1 LSRFINPVP
10 GYTYPANGKLY
21 FYVAGTN
28 TLLTTYADDLETI
41 PNSNPVILSSL
52 GRVPNIW
59 FSIKARVVLQDS
71 DNVQIWERDPIGG
84 SDSSAGGINIY
95 DPATSYDKDQ
105 ITRTEDGDFYISLQ
119 GGNSGNDPTVTPIS
133 NAFWMEINFIDMYNS
148 SKSYSTGD
156 VIQTGEGYLWRS
168 LINANLGNEPT
179 ADGGTNWLPALD
191 GSKLPEMTAV
201 EADVAALAISTAADL
216 DAVTSWD
223 VAQTAD
229 FTGVAFESRQ
239 INATANTVD
248 VTLPVLVAGDSFT
261 YHNQITSTFKVQI
274 LNPIETIK
282 GSSGDIAAATN
293 LELLPGNSVQMVAFS
308 ATVLSITGY
317 SL

>member
-1 LSRFINPVP
+1 MPRFINPVP
-10 GYTYPANGKLY
+10 GFSYPANGKLY

-41 PNSNPVILSSL
+41 PNANPVILGSL

-71 DNVQIWERDPIGG
+71 DNVQIWERDPVGG

-119 GGNSGNDPTVTPIS
+119 GSNQGNDPTVTPIS

-148 SKSYSTGD
+148 SKSYLTGD

-179 ADGGTNWLPALD
+179 ADSGTNWLPALD

-201 EADVAALAISTAADL
+201 EADVAALEAL
-216 DAVTSWD
+216 NSWD
-223 VAQTAD
+223 IPKTAN
-229 FTGVAFESRQ
+229 FTGVTSESRQ
-239 INATANTVD
+239 IDASANTVD
-248 VTLPVLVAGDSFT
+248 VTLPVLAIGDSFV
-261 YHNQITSTFKVQI
+261 YHNLITSTFKVQI

-282 GSSGDIAAATN
+282 GTEGTIAAATN
-293 LELLPGNSVQMVAFS
+293 LEIEAGQSVQLIAVS
-308 ATVLSITGY
+308 TTILSVVGA
-317 SL
+317 LL

>member
-1 LSRFINPVP
+1 MPRYQDPVP

-41 PNSNPVILSSL
+41 PNANPVILGSL

-71 DNVQIWERDPIGG
+71 DNVQIWERDPVGG

-95 DPATSYDKDQ
+95 DPATTYDKDQ

-119 GGNSGNDPTVTPIS
+119 GNNLGNDPTVTPIS

-148 SKSYSTGD
+148 SKSYSSGD

-168 LINANLGNEPT
+168 LVNSNLGNEPT

-191 GSKLPEMTAV
+191 GSKLAEITAIEDDIV
-201 EADVAALAISTAADL
+201 TINNDITALEALNTWGALE
-216 DAVTSWD
+216 
-223 VAQTAD
+223 TAD
-229 FTGVAFESRQ
+229 FTAATNESRQ
-239 INATANTVD
+239 IDASANTID
-248 VTLPVLVAGDSFT
+248 VTLPVLAIGDSFI
-261 YHNQITSTFKVQI
+261 YHNMITSTFKVQI
-274 LNPIETIK
+274 LNPTQTIK
-282 GSSGDIAAATN
+282 GTEGDIAAATN
-293 LELLPGNSVQMVAFS
+293 LELEAGQSVQLVAVS
-308 ATVLSITGY
+308 TTVLSIVGA
-317 SL
+317 LL

>member
-1 LSRFINPVP
+1 MPRFINPVP

-41 PNSNPVILSSL
+41 PNANPVILGSL

-71 DNVQIWERDPIGG
+71 DNVQIWEADPVGG
-84 SDSSAGGINIY
+84 SDSSAGGINLY

-119 GGNSGNDPTVTPIS
+119 GSNLGNSPTVTPIS

-148 SKSYSTGD
+148 SKSYLTGD

-168 LINANLGNEPT
+168 VINANINNEPN
-179 ADGGTNWLPALD
+179 ADAGANWLPAITTTIQAAID
-191 GSKLPEMTAV
+191 SNTA
-201 EADVAALAISTAADL
+201 AIAALGDL
-216 DAVTSWD
+216 HSWD
-223 VAQTAD
+223 IPETAS
-229 FTGVAFESRQ
+229 FTGVASEARQ
-239 INATANTVD
+239 IDASANTID
-248 VTLPVLVAGDSFT
+248 VTLPFIAIGDSFV
-261 YHNQITSTFKVQI
+261 YHNLITSTFKVQI
-274 LNPIETIK
+274 LNPTQTIK
-282 GSSGDIAAATN
+282 GRTGDIAASTN
-293 LELLPGNSVQMVAFS
+293 MELAAGDSVQMVAVS
-308 ATVLSITGY
+308 ATILSIVGAQIK
-317 SL
+317 

>member
-1 LSRFINPVP
+1 MPRYQNPVP

-41 PNSNPVILSSL
+41 PNANPVILGSL

-71 DNVQIWERDPIGG
+71 DNVQIWEADPVGG
-84 SDSSAGGINIY
+84 SDSSAGGINLY

-119 GGNSGNDPTVTPIS
+119 GSNLGNSPTVTPVS

-148 SKSYSTGD
+148 SKSYQSGN

-168 LINANLGNEPT
+168 LVNSNLGNEPT

-201 EADVAALAISTAADL
+201 EADVAALEALNSWNIPETNHFNGAAN
-216 DAVTSWD
+216 
-223 VAQTAD
+223 
-229 FTGVAFESRQ
+229 ESRQ
-239 INATANTVD
+239 IDASAGGVR
-248 VTLPVLVAGDSFT
+248 VTLPPLVAGDSFI
-261 YHNQITSTFKVQI
+261 YHNLITSTFKVQI

-282 GSSGDIAAATN
+282 GTEGTIAAATN
-293 LELLPGNSVQMVAFS
+293 LEIEPGQSVQLVAVS
-308 ATVLSITGY
+308 TTILSVVGA
-317 SL
+317 LL

>member
-1 LSRFINPVP
+1 MPRYQDPVP

-41 PNSNPVILSSL
+41 PNANPVILGSL

-71 DNVQIWERDPIGG
+71 DNVQIWERDPVGG

-105 ITRTEDGDFYISLQ
+105 ITRSEDGDFYISLQ
-119 GGNSGNDPTVTPIS
+119 GSNQGNDPTVTPIS

-148 SKSYSTGD
+148 SKSCSSGD

-168 LINANLGNEPT
+168 LVNSNLGNEPT

-201 EADVAALAISTAADL
+201 EADVAALEALNTWNIPKTAN
-216 DAVTSWD
+216 
-223 VAQTAD
+223 
-229 FTGVAFESRQ
+229 FTGATNESRQ
-239 INATANTVD
+239 IDASANTVD
-248 VTLPVLVAGDSFT
+248 VTLPVLVAGDSFV
-261 YHNQITSTFKVQI
+261 YHNLITSTFKVQI
-274 LNPIETIK
+274 LNPTETIK
-282 GSSGDIAAATN
+282 GTEGDIAAGTN
-293 LELLPGNSVQMVAFS
+293 LELEAGQSVQLVAKS
-308 ATVLSITGY
+308 ATVLSVVGA
-317 SL
+317 LL